1 MKSNLDKDIEAMIK
15 SKVSKSVDQGSLDNA
30 FNTIDGIQNG
40 IIQAIGILEDSADK
54 CPRVLG
60 QIESAF
66 PDTGFPI
73 MRSDFIPIYERI
85 VGVLGNLKD
94 IRDDLYNFKGDY
106 RDTY

>member
-1 MKSNLDKDIEAMIK
+1 MKSNLNKDIEAMIK
-15 SKVSKSVDQGSLDNA
+15 SKVSKDAEALADA
-30 FNTIDGIQNG
+30 FGTIRDIQDEVL
-40 IIQAIGILEDSADK
+40 QAIGILGDSADK

-94 IRDDLYNFKGDY
+94 IRDDIYNFRGDY
-106 RDTY
+106 E